1 MAEELS
7 YAEAIRKALKE
18 EMEEDPAVFLMGE
31 DIGQYGGSQKVTE
44 GLIDEFGEDR
54 VIDSPILEASI
65 VGSGA
70 GAAMGGLRPVVEIMY
85 MDFLPIAMEQI
96 LNHVTQAHYI
106 SAGEIDV
113 PLVIR
118 TQFSIGRVHGPQ
130 HSQFFPSWFMNIP
143 GLEVTVPSTPQ
154 DAYSL
159 TKESVESD
167 SPVLALESARLYH
180 NVSGEISDQKV
191 PIGKADVKRQGEDVT
206 VVAVSRVLHE
216 ALDATEELSNND
228 ISAEVID
235 PRSLRPLDLETIL
248 DSVKKTG
255 RVIVATDEYKL
266 CSSASEI
273 ITGIIENLFDELE
286 SPPVRV
292 TSPDMHIPFAK
303 SLENA
308 YMIGKS
314 DIVSAAKELIEG

>member
-18 EMEEDPAVFLMGE
+18 EMEKDPTVFLMGE
-31 DIGQYGGSQKVTE
+31 DIGRYGGSQKVTE

-54 VIDSPILEASI
+54 VIDSPILEVSI
-65 VGSGA
+65 VGSGV

-96 LNHVTQAHYI
+96 VNHVTQAHYI
-106 SAGEIDV
+106 SAGKVDV

-143 GLEVTVPSTPQ
+143 GLEITVPSTPQ

-159 TKESVESD
+159 TISSIESNK
-167 SPVLALESARLYH
+167 PVLALESAKLYH
-180 NVSGEISDQKV
+180 NISGEISDQKV

-206 VVAVSRVLHE
+206 IVAISRALHE
-216 ALDATEELSNND
+216 ALDAADELENKD
-228 ISAEVID
+228 ISAEVVD
-235 PRSLRPLDLETIL
+235 PRSLRPLGLETIL

-255 RVIVATDEYKL
+255 RVIVVTDEYKL

-273 ITGIIENLFDELE
+273 ITGVTENLFNEVE
-286 SPPVRV
+286 SPPVRI

-308 YMIGKS
+308 YMVSKS
-314 DIVSAAKELIEG
+314 DIVSAAQELVEG